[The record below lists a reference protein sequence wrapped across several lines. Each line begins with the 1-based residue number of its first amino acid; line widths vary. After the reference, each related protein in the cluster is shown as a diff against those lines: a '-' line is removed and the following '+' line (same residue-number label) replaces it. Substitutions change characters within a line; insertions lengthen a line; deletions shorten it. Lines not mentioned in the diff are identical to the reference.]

1 MQVMLI
7 MVLMLLQV
15 ADGASTY
22 AVLRA
27 GGRELNPLVRAV
39 MRRAGPAAGLLLS
52 KGACVALLAAW
63 GARLPVW
70 LLAVLVLAY
79 VALTINNVV
88 QWRALRGS
96 RA

>member
-1 MQVMLI
+1 MQVVLVI
-7 MVLMLLQV
+7 ALMVLQV

-39 MRRAGPAAGLLLS
+39 MRLAGPAAGLLLS
-52 KGACVALLAAW
+52 KGACMALLAAW
-63 GARLPVW
+63 GALLPVW

-79 VALTINNVV
+79 VALAINNVAR
-88 QWRALRGS
+88 WRALRGS